1 MIEGVILRLVIALA
15 ALVIALIG
23 IWFTLRTF
31 DSSSEINFKEAF
43 NKIESDP
50 KAMATYYG
58 LRFVGV
64 ATMIGFVIGK
74 AIGF

>member
-1 MIEGVILRLVIALA
+1 MIEGLIIRLVIALA
-15 ALVIALIG
+15 ALVIGLIG

-31 DSSSEINFKEAF
+31 DSSSQIDFKKAF

-64 ATMIGFVIGK
+64 AVMVGFVIGK
-74 AIGF
+74 AVGF